1 MASVGLYTS
10 NFSRSLKNPISGSQ
24 QSLFGQNRA
33 DENFLRNKALSVFH
47 THQGLTWCKKITKL
61 VSQFC
66 TSNIC
71 TDREALSYMTSCYIC
86 YQNVNRAVDIIH
98 YVQREN
104 PFFLWEKASQVP
116 HMLLMYLVDLIY
128 AYHVK
133 RIACRSKG

>member
-10 NFSRSLKNPISGSQ
+10 NFSRSLKNPVFGSLW
-24 QSLFGQNRA
+24 SLFGQNRA
-33 DENFLRNKALSVFH
+33 DKNFLRNKALSVFH
-47 THQGLTWCKKITKL
+47 TQKITQL

-71 TDREALSYMTSCYIC
+71 TDREAVSYMSSCYIC
-86 YQNVNRAVDIIH
+86 YQNVNRVVDIIH
-98 YVQREN
+98 YVQTEN

-116 HMLLMYLVDLIY
+116 HTLLIYLVDLIY